1 MRRFADLRY
10 RFGTLGPTIL
20 LFVLLVALVGP
31 LVAPHEPTQ
40 TIGVPGTRPGGGAW
54 LGTDGLGRDIFSRVL
69 YGGRTTLGL
78 GALATL
84 LGYLMAIA
92 IGLTAGYL
100 RGWVDGL
107 LMRAVDVLV
116 VFPPLIIVLVLV
128 TGGNKITVLVAAVS
142 IVQIPG
148 MSRVVRTVTMEV
160 GTASYVEA
168 AVARGER
175 AFAVVTREIMPNIIG
190 AVLAPMGLRFA
201 YAIILIAS
209 VNFLG
214 LGLQPPTAD
223 WGLMVSEN
231 RQILALNP
239 YSVLAPAVMIGLLTI
254 GVTMVGDAYAG
265 SLGRRRMGVRV

>member
-1 MRRFADLRY
+1 MRRLDDFRY
-10 RFGTLGPTIL
+10 RFGTLGPAIVI
-20 LFVLLVALVGP
+20 FVLLVALAGP
-31 LVAPHEPTQ
+31 LIAPHSPTQ
-40 TIGVPGTRPGGGAW
+40 TIGVPGTRPGGDA
-54 LGTDGLGRDIFSRVL
+54 LFGTDGLGRDILSRVL

-92 IGLTAGYL
+92 IGLTAGYV

-116 VFPPLIIVLVLV
+116 VFPPLIVVLVLV
-128 TGGNKITVLVAAVS
+128 TGGNNMVVLVAAVS

-148 MSRVVRTVTMEV
+148 MSRIVRTVTMEV

-175 AFAVVTREIMPNIIG
+175 AVAVVTREIMPNILG
-190 AVLAPMGLRFA
+190 AVLAPMGLRLA

-231 RQILALNP
+231 RAILALNP
-239 YSVLAPAVMIGLLTI
+239 YSVLVPAVMIGLLTV

-265 SLGRRRMGVRV
+265 SLGRRRIGVRV